1 MLERT
6 IPKMID
12 IRVVLGEKLARINAD
27 PTQIDQVLMN
37 LAVNAR
43 DAMPE
48 GGKLIV
54 ETANMVLDEE
64 YARRHLEAKPGRYV
78 LLTVTDTGAGMDKDT
93 LEHIFE
99 PFYTTKAAG
108 EGTGLGLAMVHG
120 IVRLH
125 GGHIRC
131 YSEPG
136 RGTTFR
142 IYLPALTLH
151 EDMEPAPVR
160 PMPLGGSETILLVDD
175 EEHIRDLCS
184 RILTKAGYKVI
195 AASNGKE
202 ALDVYERRG
211 DEIGLVVL
219 DLMMPEMGG
228 KHCLEGLLTLNSS
241 VKAVIASGH
250 SAGGPVEDA
259 LAAGAKGFVN
269 KPYDIRQVLEVVR
282 RALDAQ

>member
-1 MLERT
+1 
-6 IPKMID
+6 
-12 IRVVLGEKLARINAD
+12 
-27 PTQIDQVLMN
+27 
-37 LAVNAR
+37 
-43 DAMPE
+43 
-48 GGKLIV
+48 
-54 ETANMVLDEE
+54 
-64 YARRHLEAKPGRYV
+64 
-78 LLTVTDTGAGMDKDT
+78 
-93 LEHIFE
+93 
-99 PFYTTKAAG
+99 
-108 EGTGLGLAMVHG
+108 
-120 IVRLH
+120 
-125 GGHIRC
+125 
-131 YSEPG
+131 
-136 RGTTFR
+136 
-142 IYLPALTLH
+142 
-151 EDMEPAPVR
+151 
-160 PMPLGGSETILLVDD
+160 VDD